1 MKGLA
6 VIYTVFLAAVACAS
20 ISSCS
25 SGFEHTQSPKP
36 VQRSP
41 SSSVILTLEHKN
53 QEPTLLQYD
62 SPEESA
68 IQRKVTY
75 VF

>member
-6 VIYTVFLAAVACAS
+6 DVYTVFIATVACVF

-25 SGFEHTQSPKP
+25 SDFAQSRKQI
-36 VQRSP
+36 QRS
-41 SSSVILTLEHKN
+41 SSSSAILTLEHKN

>member
-6 VIYTVFLAAVACAS
+6 DVYTVFIATVACVF

-25 SGFEHTQSPKP
+25 SDFERTQSRKQI
-36 VQRSP
+36 QRS
-41 SSSVILTLEHKN
+41 SSSSAILTLEHKN